1 MKSEFLKLAG
11 VKSEK
16 AFYKKYPNEAA
27 FFKAHPEAK
36 KMVKKAQAGT
46 IMSGMSSY
54 LQGMQGA
61 QNIPNMQ
68 NVIQGQMQSP
78 GVNAGM
84 FSGQQVD
91 NSVSTIN
98 ASQLADNKSGYVS
111 PGGPN
116 TNVEKMNKIG
126 EQIGKFAPL
135 AGQLI
140 SGYQNLRAGRRAKK
154 EAQKWAAVTD
164 VQARASETQDI
175 DDFRQYAENA
185 RKRRDAFMPE
195 MTGEEFFP
203 VYGVGTNVLAK
214 DGKLIKKAQDGVDAT
229 PTNWYEEGM
238 DKDTY
243 YALKKQLEEAGYK
256 SIAKPEKANMK
267 EMQEIN
273 KYQSDSN
280 QISEDRPGGMMGR
293 EQMIPEVN
301 AKSPVQEKSS
311 SFDSKSARDNW
322 VQKTGLPWSEAK
334 RLGYTD
340 GSAKDNIKLLGELN
354 DPRFR
359 KENIRTVP
367 PKKSSQSRT
376 PIQHR
381 NTPTGK
387 LTPIKK
393 AMTLDDFYKSKGWN
407 TSKKYQGPEFKQ
419 DKKGSYQRELDAK
432 RAQAEYSD
440 QLDLELPLYYLANPG
455 KAFGDFKNWLN
466 PNTPENETSEP
477 FRKQVMSN
485 RYNKSIS
492 DKERSARHRQMGY
505 DLVPE
510 AAINT
515 AAVLSASPY
524 TTYEAMPIGIG
535 EAAGPRAA
543 GYVTQGAKR
552 LTQGAPKMLN
562 QPYTPNFV
570 MYQNGGSI
578 GGNPTEIQN
587 TYTPGTLYDDLGY
600 EPLNDSNQVKSYKM
614 GGHLPKAAG
623 GAELFDPSSMMSSM
637 GGGATPWG
645 AIGGMGSS
653 VAGNMTGNDGG
664 GQIGGAIGGAAGSAF
679 GPAGQAIGQTLG
691 TLAGGLLDTNDRDQ
705 RKAEARTKNNIN
717 RMIAS
722 QFSSDYLHPRFGSN
736 MKDGGWVSHDWQP
749 QVIAKFG
756 DLDAQDFADFA
767 HKDQFRAGGHLKA
780 YREPSERAM
789 QTYDMGG
796 ELQTHWG
803 GYAEPMSENPY
814 LPGGGETVMFRGK
827 SHEESDGKGNTGIG
841 ITFGDSPVEV
851 ERGEPAVKLKDGS
864 SGEDNLVVYGNLK
877 IPNEYVSIIGD
888 PKAKGK
894 KFKNYVAD
902 LSKVEQ
908 KQNKIVEKSTN
919 ELNELD
925 VKTPFDKL
933 KLSSLEANVKG
944 GNMKLKSI
952 ADKKIKAADLQSAIN
967 DTAEEYGLVADDL
980 ARGKVKFDK
989 EAMKAQAK
997 YGAAIKKAQG
1007 GGKVKFN
1014 SEKEAL
1020 AAGYSKGPD
1029 GTFYRIIPPEKSEP
1043 VETKVGEAMKE
1054 IPLQRKDD
1062 SGLYGGVTGE
1072 KLAQAQ
1078 RNNPWFDWAGFNP
1091 TSKAD
1096 VERFQR
1102 AFNEKAKAIGSS
1114 ARLKEDGLFGQ
1125 QTASALI
1132 DEKRKVQ
1139 PTVGTREEA
1148 EILESSTQ
1156 PVPYKR
1162 SALLDIFGQILPYIR
1177 PTDQEELNPR
1187 QLMGELYAL
1196 STNKLEPVQAQPYS
1210 PQLRVPYD
1218 ISLQDQ
1224 LNEIT
1229 ASERAAQR
1237 MMGYNP
1243 AAQANLAAQTY
1254 GAKSK
1259 VLADQFRMN
1268 QAMKDQIYSGNIATL
1283 NDAELKNLDIY
1294 DQQYQRQEQAKSNTK
1309 ATAQAA
1315 LNSIADKYAK
1325 NALENRELGIY
1336 ENLYNYRYDKSGRA
1350 VNMNAPFQPNIPT
1363 VASNAGTQ
1371 RQVPVY
1377 EADGKT
1383 IKYYQLEEYDPNDT
1397 TEPGSTATPGIVA
1410 KTGKSIKKNNK
1421 NSSIVKAIKNL

>member
-1 MKSEFLKLAG
+1 
-11 VKSEK
+11 
-16 AFYKKYPNEAA
+16 
-27 FFKAHPEAK
+27 
-36 KMVKKAQAGT
+36 
-46 IMSGMSSY
+46 
-54 LQGMQGA
+54 
-61 QNIPNMQ
+61 
-68 NVIQGQMQSP
+68 
-78 GVNAGM
+78 
-84 FSGQQVD
+84 
-91 NSVSTIN
+91 
-98 ASQLADNKSGYVS
+98 
-111 PGGPN
+111 
-116 TNVEKMNKIG
+116 
-126 EQIGKFAPL
+126 
-135 AGQLI
+135 
-140 SGYQNLRAGRRAKK
+140 
-154 EAQKWAAVTD
+154 
-164 VQARASETQDI
+164 
-175 DDFRQYAENA
+175 
-185 RKRRDAFMPE
+185 
-195 MTGEEFFP
+195 
-203 VYGVGTNVLAK
+203 
-214 DGKLIKKAQDGVDAT
+214 
-229 PTNWYEEGM
+229 
-238 DKDTY
+238 
-243 YALKKQLEEAGYK
+243 
-256 SIAKPEKANMK
+256 
-267 EMQEIN
+267 
-273 KYQSDSN
+273 
-280 QISEDRPGGMMGR
+280 
-293 EQMIPEVN
+293 
-301 AKSPVQEKSS
+301 
-311 SFDSKSARDNW
+311 
-322 VQKTGLPWSEAK
+322 
-334 RLGYTD
+334 
-340 GSAKDNIKLLGELN
+340 
-354 DPRFR
+354 
-359 KENIRTVP
+359 
-367 PKKSSQSRT
+367 
-376 PIQHR
+376 
-381 NTPTGK
+381 
-387 LTPIKK
+387 
-393 AMTLDDFYKSKGWN
+393 
-407 TSKKYQGPEFKQ
+407 
-419 DKKGSYQRELDAK
+419 
-432 RAQAEYSD
+432 
-440 QLDLELPLYYLANPG
+440 
-455 KAFGDFKNWLN
+455 
-466 PNTPENETSEP
+466 
-477 FRKQVMSN
+477 
-485 RYNKSIS
+485 
-492 DKERSARHRQMGY
+492 
-505 DLVPE
+505 
-510 AAINT
+510 
-515 AAVLSASPY
+515 
-524 TTYEAMPIGIG
+524 
-535 EAAGPRAA
+535 
-543 GYVTQGAKR
+543 
-552 LTQGAPKMLN
+552 
-562 QPYTPNFV
+562 
-570 MYQNGGSI
+570 
-578 GGNPTEIQN
+578 
-587 TYTPGTLYDDLGY
+587 
-600 EPLNDSNQVKSYKM
+600 
-614 GGHLPKAAG
+614 
-623 GAELFDPSSMMSSM
+623 
-637 GGGATPWG
+637 
-645 AIGGMGSS
+645 
-653 VAGNMTGNDGG
+653 
-664 GQIGGAIGGAAGSAF
+664 
-679 GPAGQAIGQTLG
+679 
-691 TLAGGLLDTNDRDQ
+691 
-705 RKAEARTKNNIN
+705 
-717 RMIAS
+717 
-722 QFSSDYLHPRFGSN
+722 
-736 MKDGGWVSHDWQP
+736 
-749 QVIAKFG
+749 
-756 DLDAQDFADFA
+756 
-767 HKDQFRAGGHLKA
+767 
-780 YREPSERAM
+780 
-789 QTYDMGG
+789 
-796 ELQTHWG
+796 
-803 GYAEPMSENPY
+803 
-814 LPGGGETVMFRGK
+814 
-827 SHEESDGKGNTGIG
+827 
-841 ITFGDSPVEV
+841 
-851 ERGEPAVKLKDGS
+851 
-864 SGEDNLVVYGNLK
+864 
-877 IPNEYVSIIGD
+877 
-888 PKAKGK
+888 
-894 KFKNYVAD
+894 
-902 LSKVEQ
+902 
-908 KQNKIVEKSTN
+908 
-919 ELNELD
+919 
-925 VKTPFDKL
+925 
-933 KLSSLEANVKG
+933 
-944 GNMKLKSI
+944 MKLKSI